1 VADRELVIAG
11 LIGSLRRVSLNRWL
25 YEAAAELAPA
35 GMRLVEAPI
44 GDLPHYNDDIDVD
57 GGPPAA
63 RAFRERIRAADG
75 LLFVTPEFNY
85 SIPGA
90 LKNAIDW
97 ASRPTGRSVIY
108 GKPAAVMGAAAGRSG
123 SMRAQMH
130 LRQIFV
136 PLNIQGLNKPEII
149 VTFAREKFDADGLLI
164 DEDLRAQVAAQ
175 MLAFKCWIELL
186 KLNPQSS

>member
-1 VADRELVIAG
+1 MSDRELVIAG

-25 YEAAAELAPA
+25 YEAAVELAPQ
-35 GMRLVEAPI
+35 GMRLVAAPI
-44 GDLPHYNDDIDVD
+44 GELPHYNHDIDVD

-63 RAFRERIRAADG
+63 REFRERIREADG

-97 ASRPTGRSVIY
+97 ASRPTGRSAIY

-136 PLNIQGLNKPEII
+136 PLNVQGLNKPEII
-149 VTFAREKFDADGLLI
+149 VTFARDKFDDRGRLI
-164 DEDLRAQVAAQ
+164 DEDLRAQVSAQ
-175 MLAFKCWIELL
+175 MSAFKAWIELL
-186 KLNPQSS
+186 HSAS

>member
-1 VADRELVIAG
+1 MAEREIVIAG

-25 YEAAAELAPA
+25 YDAAVELAPS
-35 GMRLVEAPI
+35 GMQLIEASI
-44 GDLPHYNDDIDVD
+44 GELPHYNDDIDMD

-63 RAFRERIRAADG
+63 KVFRQQIAGADG

-164 DEDLRAQVAAQ
+164 DEDLRAQVTAQ
-175 MLAFKCWIELL
+175 MFAFKSWIELL
-186 KLNPQSS
+186 KLNPQS

>member
-1 VADRELVIAG
+1 LNERIVTVAGIV
-11 LIGSLRRVSLNRWL
+11 GSLRKVSLNRWL
-25 YEAAAELAPA
+25 YNASVELAPP
-35 GMRLVEAPI
+35 GMDLTEAPI
-44 GDLPHYNDDIDVD
+44 GELPLYNEDIDVN
-57 GGPPAA
+57 GGPPPV
-63 RAFRERIRAADG
+63 RAFRQHILDADG

-123 SMRAQMH
+123 TMRAQIH

-136 PLNIQGLNKPEII
+136 PLNIQGLNKPEIF
-149 VTFAREKFDADGLLI
+149 VTYAREKFDDNGRLV
-164 DEDLRAQVAAQ
+164 DEDFRGQVAAQ
-175 MLAFKCWIELL
+175 MAAFKDWIELL
-186 KLNPQSS
+186 QTHQKA